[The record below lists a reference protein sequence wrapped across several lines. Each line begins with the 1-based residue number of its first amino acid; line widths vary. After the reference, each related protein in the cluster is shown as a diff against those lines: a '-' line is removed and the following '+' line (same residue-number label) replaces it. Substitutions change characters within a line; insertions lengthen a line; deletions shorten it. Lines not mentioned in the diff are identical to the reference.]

1 MLKARNKV
9 LVSLLVDFREH
20 QCRCRV
26 VSEWPF
32 HSAIVVTLNK
42 INVSTKAAAS
52 ER

>member
-20 QCRCRV
+20 QCRV

-42 INVSTKAAAS
+42 VNVSTKAAAS